1 MKIKGITDIFFD
13 LDHTLWDFDKNS
25 ALTFENI
32 FETHSIGVDLME
44 FLKVYEPINLN
55 YWKLYRNNQI
65 DKESLRYRR
74 LKESFDAI
82 QMIVPDEIIYKLS
95 EDYIINL
102 PTFNHLFDGTLELLE
117 YLKPNYHLHI
127 ITNGFQE
134 AQDKKM
140 VQSKISNY
148 FKTVTNSENAGVK
161 KPNPIIFDFALNRAL
176 ANKKTSVMIGD
187 NIEADVLGALNFGM
201 DAICFN
207 YHGVEIDS
215 SIKQVTNLKD
225 LKAYL

>member
-25 ALTFENI
+25 ALTFQKI
-32 FETHSIGVDLME
+32 FEIHNIQVDITD
-44 FLKVYEPINLN
+44 FLTVYEPINLN
-55 YWKLYRNNQI
+55 YWKLYRNDQI

-82 QMIVPDEIIYKLS
+82 KATVHDDVINQLS
-95 EDYIINL
+95 EDYIISL
-102 PTFNHLFDGTLELLE
+102 PTFNYLFDGTFDLLN
-117 YLKPNYHLHI
+117 YLKPQYNLHI

-140 VQSKISNY
+140 QQSKIANY
-148 FKTVTNSENAGVK
+148 FKTVTNSELAGVK
-161 KPNPIIFDFALNRAL
+161 KPNPIIFDYAI
-176 ANKKTSVMIGD
+176 NKAEADKTTSLMIGD
-187 NIEADVLGALNFGM
+187 NMEADVLGALNYGM

-207 YHGVEIDS
+207 YHGSKIDS
-215 SIKQVTNLKD
+215 SIKQVTSLID

>member
-25 ALTFENI
+25 ALTFEKI
-32 FETHSIGVDLME
+32 FKTHQIQVDITD
-44 FLKVYEPINLN
+44 FLTVYEPINLN
-55 YWKLYRNNQI
+55 FWKLYRKDQI

-82 QMIVPDEIIYKLS
+82 HMGVHDDVINQLS
-95 EDYIINL
+95 EDYIVSL
-102 PTFNHLFDGTLELLE
+102 PTFNHLFDGTLDLLE
-117 YLKPNYHLHI
+117 YLKPHYQLHI
-127 ITNGFQE
+127 ITNGFQV
-134 AQDKKM
+134 AQDQKM
-140 VQSKISNY
+140 EQSKISNY
-148 FKTVTNSENAGVK
+148 FKTVTNSEMAGVK
-161 KPNPIIFDFALNRAL
+161 KPNPIIFNYAINSAAAD
-176 ANKKTSVMIGD
+176 KTKSLMIGD
-187 NIEADVLGALNFGM
+187 NMEADILGALDFGM

-207 YHGVEIDS
+207 YHGAKIDD

>member
-1 MKIKGITDIFFD
+1 MKINGITDIFFD

-25 ALTFENI
+25 ALAFEEIFNTHNI
-32 FETHSIGVDLME
+32 DVDILD
-44 FLKVYEPINLN
+44 FLKVYEPINLS
-55 YWKLYRNNQI
+55 YWKLYRDDQI

-82 QMIVPDEIIYKLS
+82 KTVIHDDVINQLAI
-95 EDYIINL
+95 DYIVSL
-102 PTFNHLFDGTLELLE
+102 PTFNHLFEGTFDLLN
-117 YLKPNYHLHI
+117 YLQPHYQMHI

-140 VQSKISNY
+140 EQSKISKY
-148 FKTVTNSENAGVK
+148 FKTVTNSELAGVK
-161 KPNPIIFDFALNRAL
+161 KPNPIIFDYALNRA
-176 ANKKTSVMIGD
+176 AADKTKSLMIGD
-187 NIEADVLGALNFGM
+187 NLEADVLGALNFGM

-207 YHGVEIDS
+207 YHGVKIDS
-215 SIKQVTNLKD
+215 NIKQVTNLKE

>member
-1 MKIKGITDIFFD
+1 MKINGITDIFFD

-25 ALTFENI
+25 ALAFQKIFNTHNI
-32 FETHSIGVDLME
+32 DVDIHD
-44 FLKVYEPINLN
+44 FLKVYEPINLS
-55 YWKLYRNNQI
+55 YWKLYREDQI

-82 QMIVPDEIIYKLS
+82 NAMIHDDIINQLAI
-95 EDYIINL
+95 DYIVSL
-102 PTFNHLFDGTLELLE
+102 PTFNHLFHGTFDLLN
-117 YLKPNYHLHI
+117 YLQPHYKMHI

-140 VQSKISNY
+140 EQSKISKY
-148 FKTVTNSENAGVK
+148 FKTVTNSELAGVK
-161 KPNPIIFDFALNRAL
+161 KPNPIIFDYAI
-176 ANKKTSVMIGD
+176 NKAEADKSKSLMIGD
-187 NIEADVLGALNFGM
+187 NLEADVLGALNFGM

-207 YHGVEIDS
+207 YHGLKIDS
-215 SIKQVTNLKD
+215 SIKQVANLMD